1 MRCKNCKKEINPN
14 FIKCPHCGKPIKR
27 KKQRNKKELAL
38 SVGFFGVGTL
48 FVILAFFSLFFKCA
62 YYSEIAMIIS
72 VIVFLV
78 CVPFI
83 YGNYKGLPQKTAEIL
98 GAVLS
103 LPFIGNWL
111 AIVVFAKVSVNY
123 GGLADFYY
131 IFSLAAFVLTD
142 IILLLRAADVFKRS
156 YPLSWLSLALGIAN
170 VIFTVVYFAISGVA
184 KSLAVA
190 IIAAQAL
197 LPEYMAF
204 HILMTDYRK
213 EKDMIKNR

>member
-14 FIKCPHCGKPIKR
+14 FIKCPHCGKPIKHKE
-27 KKQRNKKELAL
+27 KKDTKELAL
-38 SVGFFGVGTL
+38 SIGFFGVGTL

-62 YYSEIAMIIS
+62 YYSEIAMILS
-72 VIVFLV
+72 VIVFLI

-103 LPFIGNWL
+103 LPFIGNWF

-123 GGLADFYY
+123 GGFADFYY
-131 IFSLAAFVLTD
+131 IFSLAALVLTD
-142 IILLLRAADVFKRS
+142 IILLLRAADVLKKP
-156 YPLSWLSLALGIAN
+156 YLLSMLSLAIGIAS
-170 VIFTVVYFAISGVA
+170 VAFTVVYFAISGVA
-184 KSLAVA
+184 KGFAVA

-213 EKDMIKNR
+213 NKDKMKNK